1 MESSVLNAT
10 GLTRLCG
17 AYQKKSRHKTPRR
30 THYPSTP
37 ASNARRLSSSDD
49 IPVNARMR
57 LGCDRELFS
66 FLRKDSI
73 CRICVVAPTP
83 SKIGIDRSKSTTLAR
98 RTYQRQHP
106 HNEGDGGGE
115 EIRLTRS
122 NHPSRKSA
130 RLLARPRPRGTHIP
144 ATIAPLAPPR
154 PRPNARCV

>member
-1 MESSVLNAT
+1 MLI
-10 GLTRLCG
+10 RR
-17 AYQKKSRHKTPRR
+17 SRHKTPRR

-83 SKIGIDRSKSTTLAR
+83 SKIGIDRSKSTTLAD
-98 RTYQRQHP
+98 RTHQRQLP
-106 HNEGDGGGE
+106 ATSAGSSDSLEVT
-115 EIRLTRS
+115 IRLES
-122 NHPSRKSA
+122 PHA
-130 RLLARPRPRGTHIP
+130 F
-144 ATIAPLAPPR
+144 
-154 PRPNARCV
+154 